1 MSPGRKPIEQKTR
14 YDLALDHLTH
24 HFQMNTLPLA
34 PPLGELPADLVEIR
48 EGPGFGKQHC
58 AVCESIISGVGP
70 SNGVGSIDCLATGAI
85 ISYMPTPRTSVKPL
99 GESGTSFQPTSRTT
113 GGDLT
118 PRP

>member
-58 AVCESIISGVGP
+58 AVCESLISGAQPLPGQRPVLVEYVYQSGLTV
-70 SNGVGSIDCLATGAI
+70 SFHGDCHEAW
-85 ISYMPTPRTSVKPL
+85 MNKSVEWRREHP
-99 GESGTSFQPTSRTT
+99 
-113 GGDLT
+113 
-118 PRP
+118 